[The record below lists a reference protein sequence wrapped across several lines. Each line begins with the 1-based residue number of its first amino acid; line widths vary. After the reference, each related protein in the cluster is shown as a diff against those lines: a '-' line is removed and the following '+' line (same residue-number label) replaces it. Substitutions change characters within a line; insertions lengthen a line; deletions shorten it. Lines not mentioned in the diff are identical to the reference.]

1 MRARSTLIDAFGLHD
16 TEPVTEPAAEFARRP
31 GPRLE
36 TMRPVTSRLTSRDY
50 TLLEAHLWRLLES
63 DTASPIDRLL
73 ARLIRTKL
81 ADAAVVLS
89 DDIEPLVATG
99 NSRIRFSID
108 DRPAESR
115 LLAHWDSQAS
125 VDSLLPIPT
134 FAGVTLLGMAAG
146 QRAPLL
152 RADGS
157 IGAVQLVAVTY
168 QPEAARRAVRVGQEK
183 ERSHG

>member
-1 MRARSTLIDAFGLHD
+1 MRACTAPFEAYGLHE
-16 TEPVTEPAAEFARRP
+16 TEPVTERGGGLPSQP

-50 TLLEAHLWRLLES
+50 TLLEAHLWRLLDADCAPS
-63 DTASPIDRLL
+63 DDRLL

-81 ADAAVVLS
+81 ADATVVLS
-89 DDIEPLVATG
+89 DDIEPSIATG

-115 LLAHWDSQAS
+115 LLAHWSSQAS

-134 FAGVTLLGMAAG
+134 FVGVTVLGMAAG
-146 QRAPLL
+146 QRSPLL

-157 IGAVQLVAVTY
+157 IGAVQLDAVTY
-168 QPEAARRAVRVGQEK
+168 QPEAERRAVRNGLYK

>member
-1 MRARSTLIDAFGLHD
+1 MRACTTQIEAYGLHE
-16 TEPVTEPAAEFARRP
+16 TEPVAERAGRMPSRP

-36 TMRPVTSRLTSRDY
+36 TIRPVTSRLTSRDY
-50 TLLEAHLWRLLES
+50 TLLEAHLWRLLEA
-63 DTASPIDRLL
+63 DGVSPNDQLL

-81 ADAAVVLS
+81 ADATVVLS
-89 DDIEPLVATG
+89 DDIEPSVATG

-108 DRPAESR
+108 DGPAESR
-115 LLAHWDSQAS
+115 ILAHWDSLGG
-125 VDSLLPIPT
+125 VDDVLPIPT
-134 FAGVTLLGMAAG
+134 LAGVSLLGMAAG

-157 IGAVQLVAVTY
+157 IGAVQLDAVTY
-168 QPEAARRAVRVGQEK
+168 QPEAQRRAVRNGADK